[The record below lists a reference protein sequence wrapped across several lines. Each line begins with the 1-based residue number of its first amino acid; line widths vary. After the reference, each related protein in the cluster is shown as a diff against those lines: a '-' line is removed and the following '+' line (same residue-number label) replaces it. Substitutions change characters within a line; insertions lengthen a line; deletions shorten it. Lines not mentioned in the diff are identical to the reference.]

1 MNDKQSLLPSEYS
14 AKYKTYNSFSS
25 GLCSN
30 PISVYADNFNKDKL
44 MTTKYGA
51 TKNFKP
57 HVRKINYPYVKD
69 DIGTILTYSKT
80 AIKERKYVRIKL
92 NLFFNEIL

>member
-1 MNDKQSLLPSEYS
+1 MIIGS
-14 AKYKTYNSFSS
+14 
-25 GLCSN
+25 
-30 PISVYADNFNKDKL
+30 FNKDKL

-57 HVRKINYPYVKD
+57 HVKKVNYPYVKD

-80 AIKERKYVRIKL
+80 AIKERKYVSIKV
-92 NLFFNEIL
+92 NLLFIEIFHEF